1 MPKSMNDYGSQNYE
15 SMDDIIKELRYGCPC
30 RDICSYLH
38 SLADRIE
45 VAHASGVIKAM
56 DDLMRG

>member
-1 MPKSMNDYGSQNYE
+1 MPEEKKYE